1 MADKQKILITGT
13 SSGFGLGA
21 AKALSERG
29 HTVFATMR
37 GVDGKNVSTAKELR
51 DWAAAG
57 KHPLEVHELDVTND
71 ASVARG
77 VEAILARAGRLDV
90 LVNNAG
96 VGTWGLQEG
105 FTPDQ
110 VKDLFD
116 VNVVGMLRMNRAVMP
131 HMRRNKAG
139 YVIYVSSGL
148 GRILFPFLGPYTATK
163 YAVEAI
169 AEIASYEL
177 KPSGIDT
184 TILQPGAYG
193 TAFLTHSVLPAEPH
207 RLDDQPALK
216 QMYDAFAAS
225 FEARAKA
232 GQLGDPREIIDAMI
246 ELVELAP
253 DRRPLRKPVGKD
265 VEHGVTALNA
275 AHDQVQDQLLKMIG
289 LR

>member
-21 AKALSERG
+21 AKALAERG
-29 HTVFATMR
+29 HTVYATMR
-37 GVDGKNVSTAKELR
+37 GVDGKNRTVAEELR
-51 DWAAAG
+51 TWAG
-57 KHPLEVHELDVTND
+57 SKHPLEVHELDVTDD

-77 VEAILARAGRLDV
+77 VETVLGRAGKLDV

-105 FTPDQ
+105 FSSQQ

-116 VNVVGMLRMNRAVMP
+116 VNVVGMLRMNRAVLP
-131 HMRRNKAG
+131 HMRKNQAG
-139 YVIYVSSGL
+139 YVIYTSSGL
-148 GRILFPFLGPYTATK
+148 GRILLPFLGPYTASK

-169 AEIASYEL
+169 AEIGSYEL

-193 TAFLTHSVLPAEPH
+193 TAFLMHSIQPADAT
-207 RLDDQPALK
+207 RLDEQPALK
-216 QMYDAFAAS
+216 KMYEAFAGG
-225 FEARAKA
+225 FEERAKS
-232 GQLGDPREIIDAMI
+232 GHLGNPQEIIDAMV
-246 ELVELAP
+246 ELVELPRAS
-253 DRRPLRKPVGKD
+253 RPLRRTVGKD
-265 VEHGVTALNA
+265 VEHPVGALNA
-275 AHDQVQDQLLKMIG
+275 AHDQVQQQLLTMFG

>member
-1 MADKQKILITGT
+1 MPEKQKILITGT

-21 AKALSERG
+21 AKVLAERG

-37 GVDGKNVSTAKELR
+37 GVDGKNKTTANELR
-51 DWAAAG
+51 TWAG
-57 KHPLEVHELDVTND
+57 SKHPLEVHELDVAND

-77 VEAILARAGRLDV
+77 VEAVLQRAGKLDV

-105 FTPDQ
+105 FTPEQ

-116 VNVVGMLRMNRAVMP
+116 VNVVGMMRMNRAVLP
-131 HMRRNKAG
+131 HMRKHKAG
-139 YVIYVSSGL
+139 YVIYTSSGL

-163 YAVEAI
+163 YAVEAM

-193 TAFLTHSVLPAEPH
+193 TAFLTHSIQPADGKLLEE
-207 RLDDQPALK
+207 QPALK
-216 QMYDAFAAS
+216 KMFEAFAS
-225 FEARAKA
+225 GFEERAKS
-232 GQLGDPREIIDAMI
+232 GQLGDPREIIDAMV

-253 DRRPLRKPVGKD
+253 NQRPLRKTVGKD
-265 VEHGVTALNA
+265 VQQPVGALNA
-275 AHDQVQDQLLKMIG
+275 AHDQVQHQLLTMLG

>member
-37 GVDGKNVSTAKELR
+37 GVDSKNASTAKELR

-77 VEAILARAGRLDV
+77 VETILARAGRLDV

-116 VNVVGMLRMNRAVMP
+116 INVVGMLRMNRAVMP

-216 QMYDAFAAS
+216 QMYDAFAGS

-265 VEHGVTALNA
+265 VEHGVTALNV